1 LKLAGESNQAC
12 ELKMIA
18 TFSLTGNANEPLSSE
33 EETEQRAQQPKKAES
48 LFWKVLNFFSR
59 SPK

>member
-1 LKLAGESNQAC
+1 LDRESNQAYDSTV
-12 ELKMIA
+12 IV
-18 TFSLTGNANEPLSSE
+18 TYSLTGNANEPLSSA

-48 LFWKVLNFFSR
+48 LFWKFLNFFSR